1 MAQPTDDHNV
11 DADPAN
17 NPFAGLE
24 DIIAFLLTI
33 NPVELATKVIT
44 EGGRTLDQ
52 GKRSVELLLQ
62 TLENTAETMKNLN
75 SAATRINSLLD
86 DIEGPLRAV
95 MPQVGFA
102 LQTMAAMGNFM
113 GIKPPKSSS

>member
-1 MAQPTDDHNV
+1 MAQPTDSPSDSSADTTNV
-11 DADPAN
+11 
-17 NPFAGLE
+17 FAGLE
-24 DIIAFLLTI
+24 DIIAFLTTI

-44 EGGRTLDQ
+44 EGGRTIEQ
-52 GKRSVELLLQ
+52 GRRSVELLLQ

-86 DIEGPLRAV
+86 EIEGPLRAV

-102 LQTMAAMGNFM
+102 LQTMAAMGNMM
-113 GIKPPKSSS
+113 GIKPQKPAS

>member
-1 MAQPTDDHNV
+1 MTQDG
-11 DADPAN
+11 DAAP
-17 NPFAGLE
+17 NPLAGLE
-24 DIIAFLLTI
+24 DLIAVLISI

-44 EGGRTLDQ
+44 EGGKTLDQ
-52 GKRSVELLLQ
+52 GRRSVELLLQ

-75 SAATRINSLLD
+75 AAATRINSLLD

-102 LQTMAAMGNFM
+102 LQTMAAMGNLM
-113 GIKPPKSSS
+113 GIKPQKPAS

>member
-1 MAQPTDDHNV
+1 MPDETDE
-11 DADPAN
+11 AP

-24 DIIAFLLTI
+24 EIVAFLLTI
-33 NPVELATKVIT
+33 NPVELATKVIA
-44 EGGRTLDQ
+44 EGGKTLDQ
-52 GKRSVELLLQ
+52 GRRSVELLLQ

-102 LQTMAAMGNFM
+102 LQTMAAMGNLM
-113 GIKPPKSSS
+113 GIKPQKPAS

>member
-1 MAQPTDDHNV
+1 MTQDGNA
-11 DADPAN
+11 AS
-17 NPFAGLE
+17 NPLAGLE
-24 DIIAFLLTI
+24 DLVAILLSI

-44 EGGRTLDQ
+44 EGGKTLDQ
-52 GKRSVELLLQ
+52 GRRSVELLLQ

-86 DIEGPLRAV
+86 EIEGPLRAV

-102 LQTMAAMGNFM
+102 LQTMAAMGNLV
-113 GIKPPKSSS
+113 GIKPQKPAS

>member
-1 MAQPTDDHNV
+1 MSQSG
-11 DADPAN
+11 DATQADGAAS

-24 DIIAFLLTI
+24 DIIAVLLSI

-44 EGGRTLDQ
+44 EGGKTLDQ
-52 GKRSVELLLQ
+52 GRRSVELLLQ

-102 LQTMAAMGNFM
+102 LQTMAAVGNLV
-113 GIKPPKSSS
+113 GIKPQKPAS

>member
-1 MAQPTDDHNV
+1 MAQDDES
-11 DADPAN
+11 ASS
-17 NPFAGLE
+17 PFAGLE
-24 DIIAFLLTI
+24 DIIALLLAI

-44 EGGRTLDQ
+44 EGGKTLDQ
-52 GKRSVELLLQ
+52 GRRSVELLLQ

-102 LQTMAAMGNFM
+102 LQTMAAMGNLM
-113 GIKPPKSSS
+113 SIKPQKPAS

>member
-1 MAQPTDDHNV
+1 MAQPTDEPENHSGETPNI
-11 DADPAN
+11 
-17 NPFAGLE
+17 FAGLE
-24 DIIAFLLTI
+24 DVITFLMTI

-44 EGGRTLDQ
+44 EGGKTIDQ

-102 LQTMAAMGNFM
+102 LQTMAAMGNLM
-113 GIKPPKSSS
+113 GIKPQKPAS

>member
-1 MAQPTDDHNV
+1 MSQDG
-11 DADPAN
+11 DAS
-17 NPFAGLE
+17 NPLAGLE
-24 DIIAFLLTI
+24 DLIALLFSI
-33 NPVELATKVIT
+33 NPVELATKVIS
-44 EGGRTLDQ
+44 EGGKTIDQ
-52 GKRSVELLLQ
+52 GRRSVELLLQ

-102 LQTMAAMGNFM
+102 LQTMAAMGNLM
-113 GIKPPKSSS
+113 GIKPQKPAS

>member
-1 MAQPTDDHNV
+1 MAQPTDDQNV
-11 DADPAN
+11 ESETTTN
-17 NPFAGLE
+17 VFAGLD

-102 LQTMAAMGNFM
+102 LQTMAAMGNLV
-113 GIKPPKSSS
+113 GIKPQKPAS

>member
-1 MAQPTDDHNV
+1 MTQDDE
-11 DADPAN
+11 AS
-17 NPFAGLE
+17 NPLGGLE
-24 DIIAFLLTI
+24 DLIAILLSI
-33 NPVELATKVIT
+33 NPVELAAKVIA
-44 EGGRTLDQ
+44 EGGKTIDQ
-52 GKRSVELLLQ
+52 GRRSVELLLQ

-102 LQTMAAMGNFM
+102 LQTMAAMGNLM
-113 GIKPPKSSS
+113 GIKPQKPAS